1 MNTSALVL
9 MVSVQVVVTILTAW
23 LFIKVLVTK
32 PRAEPDSYSEND
44 EVER

>member
-9 MVSVQVVVTILTAW
+9 MVSVQVVVTLLTAW

-44 EVER
+44 DDER

>member
-1 MNTSALVL
+1 MNTSALFL
-9 MVSVQVVVTILTAW
+9 MVSVQVVVTLLTAW

-32 PRAEPDSYSEND
+32 PRPEPDSYTEND